1 MEFRLTDEERQ
12 FQREIR
18 DTLAACL
25 PDDIR
30 AQAERGGL
38 FSADDFRRWLAALD
52 AQGLAAPN
60 WPIAHGG
67 RDWSPAKRLIFAREI
82 GALPAPW
89 VYPFNIAM
97 IGPVICE
104 FGDEA
109 MKQRFCAPLRNGSI
123 LFCQGFSEP
132 GSGSDLASLRT
143 TGLRDGTDLVI
154 NGHKV
159 WTSYAHVADWI
170 FLLART
176 EDSARPQQGLS
187 IILVDMKTPGITVN
201 PIVAL
206 DGQHHLNEVF
216 FDDVRVPQANIVGRP
231 GEGWTQAK
239 FLLGHERTT
248 IAGIA
253 ELRRDLARIDALV
266 AGGDVGTF
274 HGIDWQLRERTRIEA
289 RIEALSMLEA
299 RTALDPHLTA
309 PHFASIL
316 KVAGTELQQQID
328 DFGLRLLGPA
338 MLAMAP
344 ESVRRGANP
353 AEPGPTG
360 TSTLAGRFFYRRAAS
375 IYGGTSEIQRNLI
388 ARAVISDKQGH
399 SA

>member
-1 MEFRLTDEERQ
+1 
-12 FQREIR
+12 
-18 DTLAACL
+18 
-25 PDDIR
+25 
-30 AQAERGGL
+30 
-38 FSADDFRRWLAALD
+38 
-52 AQGLAAPN
+52 
-60 WPIAHGG
+60 
-67 RDWSPAKRLIFAREI
+67 
-82 GALPAPW
+82 
-89 VYPFNIAM
+89 
-97 IGPVICE
+97 
-104 FGDEA
+104 
-109 MKQRFCAPLRNGSI
+109 
-123 LFCQGFSEP
+123 
-132 GSGSDLASLRT
+132 
-143 TGLRDGTDLVI
+143 
-154 NGHKV
+154 
-159 WTSYAHVADWI
+159 
-170 FLLART
+170 
-176 EDSARPQQGLS
+176 
-187 IILVDMKTPGITVN
+187 
-201 PIVAL
+201 
-206 DGQHHLNEVF
+206 
-216 FDDVRVPQANIVGRP
+216 VPQANIVGRP